1 MTGVAYV
8 DVPRVA
14 KDEAAFVAIMKL
26 PEELQAYAREWWVYL
41 QHAGIQPNP
50 EEYNLTFAQS
60 QQARIALA
68 TIV

>member
-41 QHAGIQPNP
+41 QHAGIQPIPKN
-50 EEYNLTFAQS
+50 T
-60 QQARIALA
+60 
-68 TIV
+68 T